1 MHILAKRFCSA
12 SLSALKHMRHTTS
25 NPAFLPAAP
34 LHPGHSPP
42 HLAARQSLWLGGPAP
57 AVSRATPRR
66 PFTTA
71 RQVVAAQQQ
80 QHQNQRSSNGERGQ
94 RALQRRSDWPFGLFR
109 RDPFFT
115 SPFTELDRFWS
126 DFDALAQRQSMYIP
140 ALDINETP
148 NAYMVS
154 VELAGVPKENVKV
167 TLKDN
172 VLNIQGEK
180 KWEHEESNPTTHR
193 SERSY
198 GQFSRSVRLPEEV
211 VDQDGIKAQFKD
223 GVLKLVV
230 PKVQRP
236 EAQAKEI
243 PIEAE

>member
-1 MHILAKRFCSA
+1 
-12 SLSALKHMRHTTS
+12 MRHATS
-25 NPAFLPAAP
+25 NPAFLSVAP
-34 LHPGHSPP
+34 LRLGPSSP
-42 HLAARQSLWLGGPAP
+42 HLAARQSLWLGGSAP

-80 QHQNQRSSNGERGQ
+80 QQQQHQNQRGSNGERGQ
-94 RALQRRSDWPFGLFR
+94 RALQRRADWPFGIFR

-126 DFDALAQRQSMYIP
+126 DFDALAQRQSTYIP

-148 NAYMVS
+148 DAYMVS

-211 VDQDGIKAQFKD
+211 VDQNGIKAQFKD

-236 EAQAKEI
+236 EAQPKEI